1 MGKEGVSLP
10 YLADAVIVVIFLLF
24 IILGVKRGFVRS
36 VLDLVG
42 TLAAMLV
49 SMWFSGIA
57 AQWFFSTFLQES
69 LTRQI
74 AEALQSAPAAD
85 AAEAVLSVVP
95 EILRGGLEAF
105 GITSD
110 AINQAVAGTS
120 GQAAAA
126 VVAVLSP
133 RAVCIGAVC
142 VPAGHFPDS
151 VRCGMQNFP
160 SAGAAPA
167 GQRVGHSVGRCT
179 GGVDYGAAVLLCT
192 GADFGFVSLVGRNH
206 TGFSGLSV
214 LPVFGSLMQ
223 KQVCM
228 KKEMVE
234 MKEDVNGE

>member
-57 AQWFFSTFLQES
+57 AQWVFSTFLQES

-74 AEALQSAPAAD
+74 AEALQAAPAAD

-120 GQAAAA
+120 GQAAEA
-126 VVAVLSP
+126 VVAVLAPMVVSAL
-133 RAVCIGAVC
+133 RGLFALVLFIFLLVIFRILSGVVCRIFRLPVLRQLDKGLGILLGVA
-142 VPAGHFPDS
+142 
-151 VRCGMQNFP
+151 Q
-160 SAGAAPA
+160 AALI
-167 GQRVGHSVGRCT
+167 T
-179 GGVDYGAAVLLCT
+179 VLLCFCAQALISVSSPWLVET
-192 GADFGFVSLVGRNH
+192 IQASQVYQFYLSLGA
-206 TGFSGLSV
+206 
-214 LPVFGSLMQ
+214 
-223 KQVCM
+223 
-228 KKEMVE
+228 
-234 MKEDVNGE
+234 

>member
-57 AQWFFSTFLQES
+57 AQWVFSTFLQES

-74 AEALQSAPAAD
+74 AEALQAAPAAD
-85 AAEAVLSVVP
+85 AADAVLSVVP

-120 GQAAAA
+120 GQAAEA
-126 VVAVLSP
+126 VVAVLAPMVVSALRGLFALVLFIFLLVIFRILSGVVCRIFRLP
-133 RAVCIGAVC
+133 VLRQLDKGLGILLGITQAVLI
-142 VPAGHFPDS
+142 
-151 VRCGMQNFP
+151 
-160 SAGAAPA
+160 
-167 GQRVGHSVGRCT
+167 T
-179 GGVDYGAAVLLCT
+179 VLLCFCAQALISVSSPWLVET
-192 GADFGFVSLVGRNH
+192 IQASQVYQFYLSLGA
-206 TGFSGLSV
+206 
-214 LPVFGSLMQ
+214 
-223 KQVCM
+223 
-228 KKEMVE
+228 
-234 MKEDVNGE
+234 

>member
-133 RAVCIGAVC
+133 MVVSVLRGLFALVLFVFLLVIFRILSGVVCRIFRLPVLRQLDKGLGILLGVA
-142 VPAGHFPDS
+142 
-151 VRCGMQNFP
+151 Q
-160 SAGAAPA
+160 AALI
-167 GQRVGHSVGRCT
+167 T
-179 GGVDYGAAVLLCT
+179 VLLCFCAQALISVSSPWLVET
-192 GADFGFVSLVGRNH
+192 IQASQVYQFYLSLGA
-206 TGFSGLSV
+206 
-214 LPVFGSLMQ
+214 
-223 KQVCM
+223 
-228 KKEMVE
+228 
-234 MKEDVNGE
+234 